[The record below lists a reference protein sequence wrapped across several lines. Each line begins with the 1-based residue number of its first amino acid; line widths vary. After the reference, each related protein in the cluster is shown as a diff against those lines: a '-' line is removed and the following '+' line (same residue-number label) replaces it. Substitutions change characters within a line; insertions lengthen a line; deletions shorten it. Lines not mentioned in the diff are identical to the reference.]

1 MSVSGIFGQIKHDIV
16 VQKDY
21 ISSYLVVLL
30 IFAVAIFIDRNH
42 NNHIHDGK
50 YIIRPLE
57 DFLGLS
63 FKGTDLTLIIFTLA
77 GILAF
82 FVFIISVMVK
92 RTRLEKLQLVNQLKV
107 QAARDDLLALAS
119 HQLRT
124 PATGVK
130 QYLGII
136 RDDLAGEISPKQ
148 KKLIDKAY
156 FHNER
161 QLRIINDFLYMAKLD
176 AERIIIHPRDF
187 DLIELVDETLKN
199 YDYKIKAKNLTIDR
213 NMPASLSVNS
223 DKQCIRMALENL
235 ISNAC
240 KYTRIGGKVKIQV
253 AFDDV
258 TANVIIEDN
267 GVGVRKSETK
277 NLFKKFSRIDNPLS
291 GQEGGSG
298 IGLYIAKKLIELN
311 HGEICY
317 KAQPRGSKFVMELP
331 LK

>member
-1 MSVSGIFGQIKHDIV
+1 MSVSGFFGLIKHDVV

-21 ISSYLVVLL
+21 LSSYLMVVIILG
-30 IFAVAIFIDRNH
+30 VAYFTDRNH
-42 NNHIHDGK
+42 NNHIHDGR
-50 YIIRPLE
+50 YLIRPLE
-57 DFLGLS
+57 DFLDLS
-63 FKGTDLTLIIFTLA
+63 FKDTDLSLIIFSLA
-77 GILAF
+77 GFLSF
-82 FVFIISVMVK
+82 FVFVVSVMIK
-92 RTRLEKLQLVNQLKV
+92 RTKLEKLQLVNQLNV

-187 DLIELVDETLKN
+187 DIIELINETLKN
-199 YDYKIKAKNLTIDR
+199 YDYKIKSKDLVVETKMPDNL
-213 NMPASLSVNS
+213 MVNS
-223 DKQCIRMALENL
+223 DKQCIRMALENVL
-235 ISNAC
+235 SNAC
-240 KYTRIGGKVKIQV
+240 KYTRVGGKVKVVVSKEDV
-253 AFDDV
+253 AAKV
-258 TANVIIEDN
+258 SIEDN
-267 GVGVRKSETK
+267 GVGVKKSDSK
-277 NLFKKFSRIDNPLS
+277 KLFKKFSRIDNPLS

-317 KAQPRGSKFVMELP
+317 KYQPKGSKFVMELP